1 MSFRQMDKKSSF
13 LKPIKNYNL
22 IRLGIKA
29 YGGYIK
35 YFPIKD
41 LDYPNNLYKK
51 DLIFSFSY

>member
-1 MSFRQMDKKSSF
+1 MDKKSSF